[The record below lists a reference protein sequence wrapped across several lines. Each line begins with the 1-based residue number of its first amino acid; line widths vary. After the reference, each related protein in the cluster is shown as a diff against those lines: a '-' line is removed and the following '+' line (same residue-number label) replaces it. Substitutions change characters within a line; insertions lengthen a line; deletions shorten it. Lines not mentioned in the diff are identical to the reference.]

1 MRSLP
6 RTKLTKTII
15 ETLASER
22 ERTGVTYAQLLKRS
36 ESAPHDLSERHIY
49 IWLSKSKTARADHL
63 QFVLDSYKALPT
75 LTVADPSVRSPKP
88 RPRQAPVKR
97 ALSPF
102 VEITGDMRAA
112 IQSELT
118 RSGIRQTSLKAA
130 MSPEFDQI
138 SLQMLR
144 GWINGSITKARRE
157 YWAYVMELLRKFPDQ
172 DSGLKS

>member
-1 MRSLP
+1 MSGLR

-15 ETLASER
+15 DTLASER

-36 ESAPHDLSERHIY
+36 ERAPHDLSERHIY
-49 IWLSKSKTARADHL
+49 IWLNKSKTARSDHL

-75 LTVADPSVRSPKP
+75 LPVADPSVRALKP
-88 RPRQAPVKR
+88 NLGQTPTKR

-102 VEITGDMRAA
+102 VEITDDMRAA
-112 IQSELT
+112 MQSELT

-130 MSPEFDQI
+130 ISPDFDQI

-157 YWAYVMELLRKFPDQ
+157 YWDYVMKLLRQFPDRN
-172 DSGLKS
+172 SGLNG